1 MNRKELIQFLHEYP
15 SIVAVT
21 DHPKHDNLTVEFAD
35 GTVTKFNPNML
46 GGPDDIDI
54 LLIKRI
60 LHAMDIA
67 IANQELPGKVLLPE
81 AQPLVRSADYFLE
94 CGPTTPVAVAWLT
107 DFIGMGLG
115 ALRDDTLRII
125 DETQLPENHDE
136 FDDLQ
141 LRSRALENLHAAS
154 EYLAV
159 AEFGLGPNIVG
170 VTRPMDNESAWFAD
184 VQEMEMAMRQLS
196 EDTNSMWVAIP
207 AHASRFLLVNGMAS
221 PAEWH
226 AVLDLLEETMQFDNS
241 IYPVPHIIVDGQWE
255 ERPHHRTRI
264 GGNDSGGCNST
275 PGSTSTTSSTPGCSK
290 TTPLRKSANTPSMPS
305 TMSCFPSPWC
315 RNMCPARACPS
326 PT

>member
-125 DETQLPENHDE
+125 DETQLPEHHDE

-226 AVLDLLEETMQFDNS
+226 AVLDLLEETMQFDDS

-255 ERPHHRTRI
+255 ERPPPPDTDWGATIPAAATLRPAAHLPLPRPQAVRRRYHC
-264 GGNDSGGCNST
+264 GNRPILHLCHQ
-275 PGSTSTTSSTPGCSK
+275 
-290 TTPLRKSANTPSMPS
+290 R
-305 TMSCFPSPWC
+305 
-315 RNMCPARACPS
+315 
-326 PT
+326 

>member
-1 MNRKELIQFLHEYP
+1 MNREELIQFLHEYP

-21 DHPKHDNLTVEFAD
+21 DHPDHTDLTVEFVD
-35 GTVTKFNPNML
+35 GTTTKFNPSML

-54 LLIKRI
+54 RLIKRI

-67 IANQELPGKVLLPE
+67 IANQQLPGKVLLPE

-115 ALRDDTLRII
+115 TYHDDTLRII
-125 DETQLPENHDE
+125 DETQLPDHHDE

-170 VTRPMDNESAWFAD
+170 ITRPMDNESAWFAD
-184 VQEMEMAMRQLS
+184 VHDMGMAMQKLS
-196 EDTNSMWVAIP
+196 EDSNSMWVAIP

-221 PAEWH
+221 AAEWH
-226 AVLDLLEETMQFDNS
+226 AVLDLLEDTVQLDDS

-255 ERPHHRTRI
+255 ERPPPRI

-290 TTPLRKSANTPSMPS
+290 TTPSRRSANTPSMPS
-305 TMSCFPSPWC
+305 TMSYFPSPWC
-315 RNMCPARACPS
+315 RNRCPARACPAL
-326 PT
+326 T